1 MTTSSEERLSSLE
14 GAYEHLAAK
23 ADIARLEGRV
33 DVLTVQMNSM
43 ETRLVNKLYVVG
55 MAVAGVILTGMA
67 LMLRFWS

>member
-1 MTTSSEERLSSLE
+1 MTTSSEERLSRIE

>member
-1 MTTSSEERLSSLE
+1 MTTSSEERLSRLE
-14 GAYEHLAAK
+14 GAYEYVADK

-33 DVLTVQMNSM
+33 DVLTAQMNSM

-55 MAVAGVILTGMA
+55 VAVAGITLAGMA